1 MEDKDLLTP
10 GWYLARD
17 NKSKWWNLFVDVTKE
32 PPYRCIRVING
43 EFCYTDIS
51 PEMIKE
57 VSHKRIS
64 LGEFKI
70 IQELQKLVVKRDLN
84 CSPSQQQ
91 P

>member
-1 MEDKDLLTP
+1 MEEKDLSTP

-17 NKSKWWNLFVDVTKE
+17 SESKWWNLFVDVTKE
-32 PPYRCIRVING
+32 PPYRCIKIING
-43 EFCYTDIS
+43 EICYMNIS

-70 IQELQKLVVKRDLN
+70 IQELQKIDIAGN
-84 CSPSQQQ
+84 TNSCHSQEH